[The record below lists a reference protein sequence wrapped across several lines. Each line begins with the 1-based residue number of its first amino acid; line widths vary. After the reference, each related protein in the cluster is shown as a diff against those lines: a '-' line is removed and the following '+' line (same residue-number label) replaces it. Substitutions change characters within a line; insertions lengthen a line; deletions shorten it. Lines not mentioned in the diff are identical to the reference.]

1 MQLARNEPEKPSIRG
16 MTSSPRFD
24 TETPRS
30 CDWLH
35 FDWSESDCESI
46 ALGLS
51 DDPTDSELEA
61 FVTSPFGGPMSISQC
76 KNSGLAL
83 SVLPALSTS
92 ADAVSIFSQ
101 FFSNELFFA
110 DSLHSLPS
118 MFLNYEFSLFNKQ
131 SVLFPCPQMVLLDR
145 ESSKGY
151 RSLYRNLMALEA
163 QTNKLAAAVYAFNT
177 HVRQLTRGQPSLQ
190 ELIEKRQT
198 LLNLVS
204 THLGGGIHLITDVII
219 NALYDCNLQAETL
232 AARPKPLVMTGRI
245 HQLDREGAHLLRNLR
260 FCHARV
266 EAILKGALP
275 DLGTR
280 DTSEFRRWLDAEF
293 VHNSEYAKLAQLLR
307 LEEKVGKK

>member
-1 MQLARNEPEKPSIRG
+1 MHLAHDDIKEASIRFIDS
-16 MTSSPRFD
+16 SSPRLMPAD
-24 TETPRS
+24 TPRT

-35 FDWSESDCESI
+35 LDWSESDCESI

-51 DDPTDSELEA
+51 GDQTDLELEA

-83 SVLPALSTS
+83 SVLPALSTC
-92 ADAVSIFSQ
+92 ADAPSIFSQ
-101 FFSNELFFA
+101 YFSNELFFA

-118 MFLNYEFSLFNKQ
+118 MFLNYDFQLFPKHC
-131 SVLFPCPQMVLLDR
+131 VLFPCPPMVVLDH
-145 ESSKGY
+145 ELCKGY
-151 RSLYRNLMALEA
+151 RSLYRNLILLEGQA
-163 QTNKLAAAVYAFNT
+163 NKLAAAVCTFNSQ
-177 HVRQLTRGQPSLQ
+177 VRQLTRGKPSLE
-190 ELIEKRQT
+190 ELIEKKLV

-204 THLGGGIHLITDVII
+204 THLGSGIHGVTDIII

-232 AARPKPLVMTGRI
+232 AARPKPLVQAGRI
-245 HQLDREGAHLLRNLR
+245 HLLDREGAHLLRNLR
-260 FCHARV
+260 FCHARI

-293 VHNSEYAKLAQLLR
+293 IHNPEYAALVQQLR
-307 LEEKVGKK
+307 IVG